1 MGRCATWDWCGRQA
15 ADRRG
20 SQQRQASGTSPA
32 APRAVEVDHVRDG
45 ADDREG
51 EDRRRRIQP
60 AELRHVE
67 ITGQPDSGLRHG
79 HGGGHDDPPAH
90 RAHGRL
96 GVGDHEEDEQLVHR
110 AGDRRDFCEQRA
122 ADDPMAQRRERDEAR
137 HIGERDVEHADSSH
151 DEEPETPDH
160 RVRGQVVAPLAAQD
174 GDARRRRQ
182 HEQGDGKVARVPEV
196 PATVLQ
202 HVLRGDREEAA
213 QRERPEQIDAGLDQ
227 EREADAG
234 DVGAL
239 WVREAP
245 PHPARQSQL
254 RRHANPEA
262 DGEPIVAAEDA
273 IARLAQHQDQRDEE
287 RDQVAG
293 IQLAQPGPQRPASL
307 SDGRR
312 SDRGHAS
319 GRGSVTTWSWSTAGC
334 SIVWTVPDGHRIM
347 TRSARPVRPSPKCS
361 RRSFWLANPTP
372 PCTICSW
379 RSVPNSTVT
388 SAPVALRFDRV
399 PTSLNAIQWLPGATV
414 FLYTSAGCFWFAT
427 TTSSTPRLNRSTST
441 TARPSYSSVTP
452 T

>member
-1 MGRCATWDWCGRQA
+1 
-15 ADRRG
+15 
-20 SQQRQASGTSPA
+20 
-32 APRAVEVDHVRDG
+32 
-45 ADDREG
+45 
-51 EDRRRRIQP
+51 
-60 AELRHVE
+60 
-67 ITGQPDSGLRHG
+67 
-79 HGGGHDDPPAH
+79 
-90 RAHGRL
+90 
-96 GVGDHEEDEQLVHR
+96 
-110 AGDRRDFCEQRA
+110 
-122 ADDPMAQRRERDEAR
+122 MAQRRERDEAR
-137 HIGERDVEHADSSH
+137 HVGARDVEHGASSH

-160 RVRGQVVAPLAAQD
+160 GVRGQVVAPLAAQD

-182 HEQGDGKVARVPEV
+182 HEQGDGKVARIPGV

-202 HVLRGDREEAA
+202 HVLRGDREKTA
-213 QRERPEQIDAGLDQ
+213 QRERPEQIDTRLDQ

-239 WVREAP
+239 RVREAS

-254 RRHANPEA
+254 GRHATAEG

-273 IARLAQHQDQRDEE
+273 VARLAQHQDQRDEE
-287 RDQVAG
+287 GDQVAG

-379 RSVPNSTVT
+379 RSAPNSTVT
-388 SAPVALRFDRV
+388 SAPMALRFDRV
-399 PTSLNAIQWLPGATV
+399 PTSLNAIQWLLGATV
-414 FLYTSAGCFWFAT
+414 FLYTSAGWFWFAT
-427 TTSSTPRLNRSTST
+427 TTSSTPRLNKSTSA

-452 T
+452 TADATSVQPDRPRLTKTRERSYPDRLAVPMAGQFPASSNTFPFAPATFDIAYQ